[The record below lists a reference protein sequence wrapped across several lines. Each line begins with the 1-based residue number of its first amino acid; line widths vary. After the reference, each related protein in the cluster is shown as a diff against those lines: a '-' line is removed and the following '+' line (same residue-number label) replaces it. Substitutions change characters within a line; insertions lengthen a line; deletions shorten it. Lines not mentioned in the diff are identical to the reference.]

1 MGLVMFFEF
10 AGFLP
15 MCELVIISH
24 ELKLLMMGTVFFIG
38 EISTLKIRFLPRPW
52 IFHGKNG
59 TNSPYFEK
67 KDFFQIFMISLSRW
81 SRI

>member
-1 MGLVMFFEF
+1 MLFEF
-10 AGFLP
+10 ARFLP

-24 ELKLLMMGTVFFIG
+24 ELKLLMMGTLFFI
-38 EISTLKIRFLPRPW
+38 EKYDFYLDREFFMEKMAQNCHIL
-52 IFHGKNG
+52 
-59 TNSPYFEK
+59 K